1 MTDADEQAWLTRIA
15 AGDEQAMQALY
26 RIGADWSEITHML
39 YRKHADALYRFA
51 LQRLDE
57 PAEAADVLHDVMLE
71 VWRKADR
78 FEGRSRVR
86 TWLFGIAHHKVI
98 DRLRRLGRA
107 REHEASDTEPDAE
120 ADEQADPASDTLAA
134 TAAAAQAD
142 WVRHCLQRLAD
153 IHRQVMHLAF
163 YEDFSCTEIAQ
174 ALGCPP
180 GTVKT
185 RLMHAR
191 KHMKRCLERLGVEA

>member
-15 AGDEQAMQALY
+15 AGDEQAMQA
-26 RIGADWSEITHML
+26 L

-107 REHEASDTEPDAE
+107 REHEASDTEPDS
-120 ADEQADPASDTLAA
+120 QSDPASDTLAA